1 MVKSWTTALRLFIL
15 LAIITGIIYPLA
27 ITMAGAILMPS
38 QANGSIITVDG
49 VLVGSALIAQTPFQV
64 NEDGQIANLEAIQG
78 YFWGRPSAV
87 NAMLG
92 SSEESLG
99 SSGGSNLGPI
109 SATLQA
115 QVAAREAAFR
125 AANNVPEAVAVPADM
140 LFASGSGLD
149 PHISRESAFLQVER
163 VAQARSL
170 SEEEVIALVNQHI
183 EKPLLTVLGSPMVNV
198 LTLNLALDSMSAGQE
213 Q

>member
-1 MVKSWTTALRLFIL
+1 MSKSWTTALRLFII
-15 LAIITGIIYPLA
+15 LAIITGILYPLA
-27 ITMAGAILMPS
+27 ITVAGAILMPS
-38 QANGSIITVDG
+38 QANGSLVTVDG
-49 VLVGSALIAQTPFQV
+49 ELTGSLLIGQTPFQV
-64 NEDGQIANLEAIQG
+64 DEDGQIANLEAIQS

-92 SSEESLG
+92 STTEALG
-99 SSGGSNLGPI
+99 SSGGSNLGPT

-125 AANNVPEAVAVPADM
+125 AANNVPESVAVPSDM

-149 PHISRESAFLQVER
+149 PYISPQAAFLQVER
-163 VAQARSL
+163 VAQER
-170 SEEEVIALVNQHI
+170 ALPIPELEGLVRQHI
-183 EKPLLTVLGSPMVNV
+183 EQPLLTVLGSPSVNV
-198 LTLNLALDSMSAGQE
+198 LALNLALDAMTAGQE

>member
-1 MVKSWTTALRLFIL
+1 MSKSWTTALRLFII
-15 LAIITGIIYPLA
+15 LAIITGILYPLA
-27 ITMAGAILMPS
+27 ITVAGAILMPS
-38 QANGSIITVDG
+38 QANGSLVTVDG
-49 VLVGSALIAQTPFQV
+49 ELTGSLLIGQTPFQV
-64 NEDGQIANLEAIQG
+64 DEDGQIANLVAIQS

-92 SSEESLG
+92 STTEALG
-99 SSGGSNLGPI
+99 SSGGSNLGPT

-125 AANNVPEAVAVPADM
+125 AANNVPESVAVPSDM

-149 PHISRESAFLQVER
+149 PHISPQAAFLQVER
-163 VAQARSL
+163 VAQER
-170 SEEEVIALVNQHI
+170 ALPIPELEGLVRQHI
-183 EKPLLTVLGSPMVNV
+183 EQPLLTVLGSPSVNV
-198 LTLNLALDSMSAGQE
+198 LALNLALDAMTAGQE